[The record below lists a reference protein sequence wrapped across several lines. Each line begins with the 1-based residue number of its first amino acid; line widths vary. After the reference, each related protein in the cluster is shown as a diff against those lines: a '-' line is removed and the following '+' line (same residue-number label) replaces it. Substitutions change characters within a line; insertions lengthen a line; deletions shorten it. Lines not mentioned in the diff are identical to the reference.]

1 MTQQE
6 EMKNDAIYEEE
17 RERRAGITDK
27 MQVKREDLYKS
38 WGYDTDKLPF
48 GTHMWLEPEKGKR
61 QNPYSGVIVEL
72 NPVEMAIYDHTMM
85 SYHDHIELGTGG
97 DLVEARKLYKE
108 FNKGKEWFIEN
119 NVQAYMDLID

>member
-27 MQVKREDLYKS
+27 IEIKREDLYKS
-38 WGYDTDKLPF
+38 WGYDTEKLPF
-48 GTHMWLEPEKGKR
+48 GTHMWLEPEKGSR

-85 SYHDHIELGTGG
+85 AYHDHIELGTGG
-97 DLVEARKLYKE
+97 DLVEARKMYKD
-108 FNKGKEWFIEN
+108 FTKGKNWFIEN
-119 NVQAYMDLID
+119 NIQAYMDLID

>member
-48 GTHMWLEPEKGKR
+48 GTHMWLEPEKSSR

-85 SYHDHIELGTGG
+85 AYHDHIELGTGG
-97 DLVEARKLYKE
+97 DLVEARKMYKD
-108 FNKGKEWFIEN
+108 FTKGKNWFIEN

>member
-6 EMKNDAIYEEE
+6 
-17 RERRAGITDK
+17 

-38 WGYDTDKLPF
+38 WGYDTEKLPF

-85 SYHDHIELGTGG
+85 AYHDHIELGTMG
-97 DLVEARKLYKE
+97 DLVEARKLYKD
-108 FNKGKEWFIEN
+108 FNKGKNWFIEN
-119 NVQAYMDLID
+119 NVEAYMDLID

>member
-1 MTQQE
+1 MTEQE

-17 RERRAGITDK
+17 RERRAGIADK
-27 MQVKREDLYKS
+27 IEIKREDLYKS
-38 WGYDTDKLPF
+38 WGYDTEKLPF

>member
-17 RERRAGITDK
+17 RERRAGIADK
-27 MQVKREDLYKS
+27 IEIKREDLYKS
-38 WGYDTDKLPF
+38 WGYDTEKLPF
-48 GTHMWLEPEKGKR
+48 GTHMWLEPEKSSR

-85 SYHDHIELGTGG
+85 AYHDHIELGTGG

>member
-17 RERRAGITDK
+17 RERRAGITDRIEI
-27 MQVKREDLYKS
+27 KREDLYKS

-48 GTHMWLEPEKGKR
+48 GTHMWLEPEKGSR

-85 SYHDHIELGTGG
+85 AYHDHIELGTGG
-97 DLVEARKLYKE
+97 DLVEARKMYKD
-108 FNKGKEWFIEN
+108 FTKGKNWFIEN

>member
-27 MQVKREDLYKS
+27 IEIKREDLYKS

-48 GTHMWLEPEKGKR
+48 GTHMWLEPEKGSR

-85 SYHDHIELGTGG
+85 AYHDHIELGTGG
-97 DLVEARKLYKE
+97 DLVEARKMYKD
-108 FNKGKEWFIEN
+108 FTKGKNWFIEN

>member
-27 MQVKREDLYKS
+27 IEIKREDLYKS
-38 WGYDTDKLPF
+38 WGYDTEKLPF
-48 GTHMWLEPEKGKR
+48 GTHMWLEPEKGSR

-85 SYHDHIELGTGG
+85 AYHDHIELGTGG
-97 DLVEARKLYKE
+97 DLVEARKMYKD
-108 FNKGKEWFIEN
+108 FTKGKNWFIEN
-119 NVQAYMDLID
+119 NIEAYMDLID

>member
-1 MTQQE
+1 MTEQE

-48 GTHMWLEPEKGKR
+48 GTHMWLEPEKSSR

-72 NPVEMAIYDHTMM
+72 NPVELAIYDHTMM
-85 SYHDHIELGTGG
+85 AYHDHIELGTGG
-97 DLVEARKLYKE
+97 DLVEARKLYKD
-108 FNKGKEWFIEN
+108 FIKGKNWFIEN
-119 NVQAYMDLID
+119 NVEAYMELID